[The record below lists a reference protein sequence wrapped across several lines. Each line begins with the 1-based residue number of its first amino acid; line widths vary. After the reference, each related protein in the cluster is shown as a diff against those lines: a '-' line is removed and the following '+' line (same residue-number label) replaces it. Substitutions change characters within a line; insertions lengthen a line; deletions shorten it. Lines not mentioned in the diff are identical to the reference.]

1 MPEMNSNGTE
11 TNTNMMMNTSRLCAM
26 PESVMLK
33 KRHANR

>member
-11 TNTNMMMNTSRLCAM
+11 TNTNMMMKTSRLYAM
-26 PESVMLK
+26 LESVMLK